1 MICHMGHPGVCA
13 CLITGTSTGTYTGAS
28 MASARV
34 SRSHCAAKSL
44 LRERVL
50 HRSLSGCVLTVN
62 GCTVTVT
69 VNGCTVTVTVNGC
82 SGTASASGAGTASA
96 SGAGTASASVPGCRD
111 AVTPD
116 AGMQ

>member
-1 MICHMGHPGVCA
+1 
-13 CLITGTSTGTYTGAS
+13 

-69 VNGCTVTVTVNGC
+69 VNGC
-82 SGTASASGAGTASA
+82 SGTASA